1 MSSFDNMLTVAELI
15 ELLQDKDPDA
25 HVIIA
30 RDGEGNSYSPVS
42 KDLGDGV
49 YEPESPYSGELYPGR
64 ELTPELEELGF
75 SEEDCYDEPDGI
87 DAIVIY
93 PTN

>member
-1 MSSFDNMLTVAELI
+1 MPSFENMLTVAELI

-30 RDGEGNSYSPVS
+30 CDSEGNSYSPIN

-49 YEPESPYSGELYPGR
+49 YEPEGPTSGDLHPGR
-64 ELTPELEELGF
+64 ELTLELEELGF

-87 DAIVIY
+87 DVIVIY